1 MGRAA
6 LGAAAKS
13 KTGSVR
19 LTVDEEALLK
29 ARYGSVTNF
38 LRIKVD
44 EELQKALA
52 E

>member
-19 LTVDEEALLK
+19 LTEKEEAQLK
-29 ARYGSVTNF
+29 AKYGSVTRF
-38 LRIKVD
+38 LALKVR
-44 EELQKALA
+44 EELQK
-52 E
+52 EPEQ